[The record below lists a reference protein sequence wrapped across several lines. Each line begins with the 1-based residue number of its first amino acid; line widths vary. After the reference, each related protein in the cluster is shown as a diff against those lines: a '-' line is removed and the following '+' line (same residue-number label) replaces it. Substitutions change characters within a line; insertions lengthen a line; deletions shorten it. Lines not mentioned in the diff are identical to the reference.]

1 VKCDCRKARSPA
13 IRSTYDVSLDVT
25 YEIGEP
31 GALPEERHALRH
43 HFCSV
48 EVVILRFVMAS
59 AGALFLGSTG
69 AFFLMVPMFSIA
81 TVVWILTGLML
92 MFGLGFQ
99 AGTRSGVKDA
109 LLAVNDTSEGEIH
122 EMGSNR
128 RQVETVDRVGT

>member
-1 VKCDCRKARSPA
+1 
-13 IRSTYDVSLDVT
+13 
-25 YEIGEP
+25 
-31 GALPEERHALRH
+31 
-43 HFCSV
+43 
-48 EVVILRFVMAS
+48 
-59 AGALFLGSTG
+59 
-69 AFFLMVPMFSIA
+69 MVPMFSIA